1 MINNFLSCAWIYIL
15 ESFHHHRRPWFENL
29 LKISM
34 NLKDS
39 TNFQI
44 YFFTP
49 IPPLKSSFLSIWT
62 KKKKKKRK
70 SLPARYLNLNSR
82 NERDSTHKARE
93 ESLTSFRRYF
103 IKYMADDVKRE
114 RERERERDRFYISHH
129 PSLIEGEKK
138 SVRGRG
144 NFSKNEE
151 EESSKCNFVYHWLE
165 YLITGPTSLKLS
177 SIRRH

>member
-15 ESFHHHRRPWFENL
+15 ESLHHHRPWFENL

-34 NLKDS
+34 NLKVS

-62 KKKKKKRK
+62 KKKKRKRK
-70 SLPARYLNLNSR
+70 SLPARYLNLDSR

-114 RERERERDRFYISHH
+114 RKRQILH
-129 PSLIEGEKK
+129 
-138 SVRGRG
+138 
-144 NFSKNEE
+144 
-151 EESSKCNFVYHWLE
+151 
-165 YLITGPTSLKLS
+165 LS
-177 SIRRH
+177 SSFINRRRKKECSRKRKLFEERRRRILEM

>member
-70 SLPARYLNLNSR
+70 SLPARYLNLDSR
-82 NERDSTHKARE
+82 NERDSTLKARE

-103 IKYMADDVKRE
+103 IKYMADDVE
-114 RERERERDRFYISHH
+114 RERERERQILH
-129 PSLIEGEKK
+129 
-138 SVRGRG
+138 
-144 NFSKNEE
+144 
-151 EESSKCNFVYHWLE
+151 
-165 YLITGPTSLKLS
+165 LS
-177 SIRRH
+177 SSFINRRRKKECSRKRKLFEERRRRILEM

>member
-49 IPPLKSSFLSIWT
+49 IPRWNLRSSQFER
-62 KKKKKKRK
+62 KKKKKKKISTRSLFKSGFQKRTRFHPQSEGRK
-70 SLPARYLNLNSR
+70 F
-82 NERDSTHKARE
+82 NEFPPVLYKIYGGWRK
-93 ESLTSFRRYF
+93 
-103 IKYMADDVKRE
+103 
-114 RERERERDRFYISHH
+114 ERERERDRFYISHH